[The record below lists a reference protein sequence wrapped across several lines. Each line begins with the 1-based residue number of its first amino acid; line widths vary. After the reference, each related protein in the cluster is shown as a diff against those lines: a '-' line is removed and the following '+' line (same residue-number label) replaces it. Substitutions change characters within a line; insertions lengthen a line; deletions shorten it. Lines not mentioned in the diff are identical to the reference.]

1 MPDTATPPN
10 PADAT
15 GDRPVPDPTVLTTD
29 NLRREIGHLHDQV
42 MAEIRIR
49 DERLDGIDEAT
60 KLRSDSITHIAETVD
75 GKVLHERELTE
86 ERFASVAQQFSE
98 RDTRS
103 EREARDNKVAVDAA
117 FAAQKEA
124 ATKQDEANQKAI
136 DKSEIATA
144 EKINKL
150 EQLFKTTTD
159 ALGEKIDANGKSNSD
174 KIDEVKDRQRTTDL
188 TVQSMIANGAGQNAQ
203 RTETRAQ
210 SSGNQ
215 ALIGTIIGV
224 ILFVITVVSLVY
236 ANPPG

>member
-29 NLRREIGHLHDQV
+29 NLRREIAHLTELVETQL
-42 MAEIRIR
+42 AIR
-49 DERLDGIDEAT
+49 DQRMDAIDEAT
-60 KLRSDSITHIAETVD
+60 KLRSDAITHIGDSVA

-86 ERFASVAQQFSE
+86 ERFASVAQQFTE

-136 DKSEIATA
+136 DKSEVATA

-159 ALGEKIDANGKSNSD
+159 ALDGKIDANSRGTAD
-174 KIDEVKDRQRTTDL
+174 KIDEVKDRQRSTDL
-188 TVQSMIANGAGQNAQ
+188 TVGGLIQNGAGRVEQ
-203 RTETRAQ
+203 RVEQRAVTAGQ
-210 SSGNQ
+210 LAFGG
-215 ALIGTIIGV
+215 LIV
-224 ILFVITVVSLVY
+224 TVVSLIIGY
-236 ANPPG
+236 LIANPPG

>member
-29 NLRREIGHLHDQV
+29 NLRREIGHLTDLFDSKL
-42 MAEIRIR
+42 AIR
-49 DERLDGIDEAT
+49 DERLDSIDEAT
-60 KLRSDSITHIAETVD
+60 KLRSDSITDIADAVD
-75 GKVLHERELTE
+75 SKVLHERELTE
-86 ERFASVAQQFSE
+86 ERFASVAQQFLE

-136 DKSEIATA
+136 DKSEVATA

-159 ALGEKIDANGKSNSD
+159 ALND
-174 KIDEVKDRQRTTDL
+174 KIGDTKDRQNETNL
-188 TVQSMIANGAGQNAQ
+188 TVQGLIANGAGQTTQ

-210 SSGNQ
+210 TTGNQ

-224 ILFVITVVSLVY
+224 ILFVITVVSLLY